1 MLIHLPSV
9 ASFIDS
15 TDAIVY
21 AAYQNGSVDA
31 DSATH
36 VSDCSEHFNQCLS
49 QEDRNIIE
57 VVARYQALHIQMLVG
72 LISNK

>member
-21 AAYQNGSVDA
+21 AAYQNGRVDA

-36 VSDCSEHFNQCLS
+36 ISDCSENFQRLLS
-49 QEDRNIIE
+49 AEDRYIVE
-57 VVARYQALHIQMLVG
+57 VVARYQALHIQMLVS
-72 LISNK
+72 LK